1 MTVYPAVP
9 ALLKNEPNAKDASF
23 NVIERYRNPLVR
35 ENNAKI
41 EIMRYNEKKIFI
53 IQVLI
58 SFSTSLL
65 LLTSI
70 PNAHCLSKNQ
80 IIDLTLQ
87 CKKCHNSI
95 YHQWEKSMH
104 AGSAQD
110 RWVISM
116 YNGSDI
122 PGISLGPSYKA
133 NFPESP
139 GNCSACHAPDY
150 ALEKPLETDLNEVQD
165 SLGVSCLFCHFVE
178 RVDLYRDGSH
188 PGTLSQHLKNLSQI
202 KENITGCLIPR
213 SSLVSKSLIC
223 ASCHFGKY
231 YDTLVYPSYGEWEKS
246 NTKKNCQGCHFE
258 KRTHRLKIDE
268 KFFSKAID
276 LQMNARIENHS
287 LYIDMAISNTGA
299 GHFFPT
305 GHPIRN
311 MLFTIKASEPN
322 GKTLSLTEGA
332 RIPLYGGKKTN
343 THDENNYSG
352 LPGKGFARV
361 LEKVSPISCFN
372 VSVPTPNAL
381 LGQSLAL
388 EKETRELFPQ
398 EYWKR
403 TLVFEDSRIPPLGA
417 FKETYKFEI
426 KEGIKKIIIEARL
439 IYRKA
444 FKPLAD
450 VYNWDLDDLII
461 KKLSQEITI
470 KE

>member
-1 MTVYPAVP
+1 MWV
-9 ALLKNEPNAKDASF
+9 
-23 NVIERYRNPLVR
+23 
-35 ENNAKI
+35 
-41 EIMRYNEKKIFI
+41 FI

-58 SFSTSLL
+58 NFATALL
-65 LLTSI
+65 FLISI
-70 PNAHCLSKNQ
+70 PNAHCLSKEQ
-80 IIDLTLQ
+80 IFDLTLQ

-104 AGSAQD
+104 ARSAHD
-110 RWVISM
+110 RWVMSM

-122 PGISLGPSYKA
+122 PGISFGPSYKA

-150 ALEKPLETDLNEVQD
+150 ALEKPLETDLNAAQG
-165 SLGVSCLFCHFVE
+165 SLGVSCLFCHFIE
-178 RVDLYRDGSH
+178 RIDLYRDGSH
-188 PGTLSQHLKNLSQI
+188 PGTLSQHLKDLSQI

-213 SSLVSKSLIC
+213 SSLVSKSTIC
-223 ASCHFGKY
+223 APCHFGKY

-246 NTKKNCQGCHFE
+246 GVKKNCQSCHFE
-258 KRTHRLKIDE
+258 KKNHELKID
-268 KFFSKAID
+268 KQFLSQAIK
-276 LQMNARIENHS
+276 LEMNTRIDNPF
-287 LYIDMAISNTGA
+287 LYVDVVIINIGA
-299 GHFFPT
+299 GHVFPT

-311 MLFTIKASEPN
+311 MLLTITALETN
-322 GKTLSLTEGA
+322 GKTLSLMEGET
-332 RIPLYGGKKTN
+332 IPLYGGKKTN
-343 THDENNYSG
+343 DHDKDNYSG

-372 VSVPTPNAL
+372 VSVPTTNAL
-381 LGQSLAL
+381 IGQSLAL

-403 TLVFEDSRIPPLGA
+403 TLVLEDSRIPPRSA

-426 KEGIKKIIIEARL
+426 KEGIRKVIVDARL

-450 VYNWDLDDLII
+450 LYNWNLEDLII
-461 KKLSQEITI
+461 KEISKEITI